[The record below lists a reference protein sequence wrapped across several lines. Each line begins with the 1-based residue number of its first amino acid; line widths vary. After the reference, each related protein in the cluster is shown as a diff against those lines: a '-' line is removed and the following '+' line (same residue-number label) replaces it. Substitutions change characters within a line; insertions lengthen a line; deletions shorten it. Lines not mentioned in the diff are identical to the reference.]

1 MSQGIANRQMPQAK
15 SGWVWFASIMLL
27 LAGGLNVLHGFVA
40 LDRKQFVTT
49 HIAYNNLTV
58 WGWVFLIWG
67 ALELFAGGAI
77 LSRRMAGYKL
87 GVVLSGAA
95 MVLWFLMAFA
105 APFEAIVGVIV
116 NGLVLY
122 GLTVGA
128 ADDWV

>member
-1 MSQGIANRQMPQAK
+1 MSLATNRMSQTK

-58 WGWVFLIWG
+58 WGWIFLIWG

-95 MVLWFLMAFA
+95 MVLWFLMAFS
-105 APFEAIVGVIV
+105 APFEAIVGMIV
-116 NGLVLY
+116 NALVLY

-128 ADDWV
+128 ADDWA

>member
-1 MSQGIANRQMPQAK
+1 MSQSAATRRMSQTK
-15 SGWVWFASIMLL
+15 SGWVWFAAIMLL
-27 LAGGLNVLHGFVA
+27 LAGGLNLLHGFVA

-49 HIAYNNLTV
+49 HLVYNNLTF

-67 ALELFAGGAI
+67 ALELFAGIAI
-77 LSRRMAGYKL
+77 LKRNLTGYKF

-95 MVLWFLMAFA
+95 MIGWFLMAFS
-105 APFEAIVGVIV
+105 APFEAIVGMIV

>member
-1 MSQGIANRQMPQAK
+1 MSQTNATRRMSQTK
-15 SGWVWFASIMLL
+15 SGWVWFAAIMLL
-27 LAGGLNVLHGFVA
+27 LAGGLNLLHGFVA

-49 HIAYNNLTV
+49 QIVYSNLTF

-67 ALELFAGGAI
+67 GLELFAGAAI
-77 LSRRMAGYKL
+77 LKRRLSGYKF
-87 GVVLSGAA
+87 GVVLSGAG
-95 MVLWFLMAFA
+95 MIGWFLMAFS
-105 APFEAIVGVIV
+105 APFEAIVGMMV

>member
-1 MSQGIANRQMPQAK
+1 MSQSAANQRMSQTI
-15 SGWVWFASIMLL
+15 SGWASFAAIMLM
-27 LAGGLNVLHGFVA
+27 LAGGLNLLHGFVA

-49 HIAYNNLTV
+49 HIAYNNLTF

-67 ALELFAGGAI
+67 ALQLFAGGAI
-77 LSRRMAGYKL
+77 LGRSMTGYKV
-87 GVVLSGAA
+87 GVILSGVA
-95 MVLWFLMAFA
+95 MIGWFLMAFS
-105 APFEAIVGVIV
+105 APFEAIVGMIV

>member
-1 MSQGIANRQMPQAK
+1 MSQSMATRQMPQAK
-15 SGWVWFASIMLL
+15 SGWVWFAAIMLL
-27 LAGGLNVLHGFVA
+27 LAGVLNLLHGFVA

-49 HIAYNNLTV
+49 HIAYNNLTF
-58 WGWVFLIWG
+58 WGWAFLVWG
-67 ALELFAGGAI
+67 ALELFAGAAI
-77 LSRRMAGYKL
+77 LRRRLSGYKF

-95 MVLWFLMAFA
+95 MIGWFLMAFS
-105 APFEAIVGVIV
+105 APFEAIVGMSV